1 MLKVRVIPCL
11 LLQDGGLVK
20 TENFKNPRYLGDPI
34 NAVKIFNKKEVD
46 ELIFIDIQ
54 ASKNKTE
61 PNWEIIKDL
70 ASECFMPLAY
80 GGGISSLDQIRQLL
94 KIGVEKVI
102 INQEAIKN
110 PSFITHAVEHFG
122 SSTIVCAVDIKKNI
136 WGKYEVYDHVK
147 GILTGQSPLDY
158 ISKLDKLGVGEVF
171 INNVNREGTFEG
183 IDLDIVKSVIN
194 KISIPL
200 IICGG
205 VSSLADILLA
215 AKSGVSGI
223 SVGSMFVFQ
232 GPHRAVLISY
242 PSYEDF
248 QKILNN

>member
-1 MLKVRVIPCL
+1 MLKVRIIPCL
-11 LLQDGGLVK
+11 LIQDGGLVK
-20 TENFKNPRYLGDPI
+20 TENFKNPRYLGDPT
-34 NAVKIFNKKEVD
+34 NAVKIFNEKEVD
-46 ELIFIDIQ
+46 ELILIDIQ
-54 ASKNKTE
+54 ASRKKNE
-61 PNWEIIKDL
+61 LNWEVIEDL

-80 GGGISSLDQIRQLL
+80 GGGINSFEQINRLIS
-94 KIGVEKVI
+94 IGVEKVI
-102 INQEAIKN
+102 INQEALKN
-110 PSFITHAVEHFG
+110 PVFLSKAVNHFG
-122 SSTIVCAVDIKKNI
+122 TSTIVCAVDIKKNI

-147 GILTGQSPLDY
+147 GKLTGLSPSDY
-158 ISKLDKLGVGEVF
+158 IIKLQNLGVGEVF

-183 IDLDIVKSVIN
+183 IDLDIVKSVVD

-205 VSSLADILLA
+205 VSSLADISLA

-242 PSYEDF
+242 PSLEDLK
-248 QKILNN
+248 KILNN